1 MSQLPIRT
9 LLFGAAALALAGGT
23 LFFGQDLVSARGA
36 APAVPVAPPAAPAS
50 RSVLVATRLLAVG
63 TSVKAGDLAWR
74 DWPASGIDPAYILGS
89 GAPALTAYD
98 GSIARAAIHPG
109 EPITATRL
117 AAPGARGALAAVT
130 SRGQRAVSIG
140 VTPTSGV
147 SGLIVP
153 GDRVDVVLTYALP
166 RAADA
171 SAGGGIERRAA
182 TTILTDLKVL
192 AVDQQLSGAP
202 ADGKQFQNVSLEVT
216 AKQSEALALA
226 ADLGK
231 LSLSLRSSEKE
242 TYVSDATA
250 STSTVDYQVGR
261 LLPGLGRRAVGRPR
275 RAGVRRAAAPVTEF
289 HGSKLNPAEPAR

>member
-1 MSQLPIRT
+1 MSRLPVRT
-9 LLFGAAALALAGGT
+9 LLFGTAALALAGGT
-23 LFFGQDLVSARGA
+23 LFFGQDLVSARSA
-36 APAVPVAPPAAPAS
+36 APAVPVAPSAAAAS
-50 RSVLVATRLLAVG
+50 QSVLVATRMLAVG

-89 GAPALTAYD
+89 GAPALVAYNS
-98 GSIARAAIHPG
+98 SIARAEIHPG

-117 AAPGARGALAAVT
+117 AAPGMRSALAAVT
-130 SRGQRAVSIG
+130 SPGQRAVSIG

-153 GDRVDVVLTYALP
+153 GDRVDVLLTYALP
-166 RAADA
+166 QAANA

-182 TTILTDLKVL
+182 TTILTALKVL
-192 AVDQQLSGAP
+192 AVDHHLSGAP

-231 LSLSLRSSEKE
+231 LSLSLRSSENAA
-242 TYVSDATA
+242 DAPGATA
-250 STSTVDYQVGR
+250 NTSTIDYQVGR
-261 LLPGLGRRAVGRPR
+261 LLPGPGRRVVGRS
-275 RAGVRRAAAPVTEF
+275 RRAAAARAAPPVTEF
-289 HGSKLNPAEPAR
+289 HGSKLSAAEPAR

>member
-1 MSQLPIRT
+1 MSRLPVRT

-23 LFFGQDLVSARGA
+23 LFFSQDLAGARSAASATPAASSAA
-36 APAVPVAPPAAPAS
+36 APA
-50 RSVLVATRLLAVG
+50 RSVLVATRLLTVG
-63 TSVKAGDLAWR
+63 TSIKTGDLAWR
-74 DWPASGIDPAYILGS
+74 DWPASGIDPAFVIGS
-89 GAPALTAYD
+89 GEPALLGYNNST
-98 GSIARAAIHPG
+98 ARADIHPG

-130 SRGQRAVSIG
+130 SPGQRAVSIG

-166 RAADA
+166 QAADA
-171 SAGGGIERRAA
+171 AGGGIERRAA
-182 TTILTDLKVL
+182 TTILTALKVL

-231 LSLSLRSSEKE
+231 LSLSLRSFA
-242 TYVSDATA
+242 TPDATA
-250 STSTVDYQVGR
+250 TTTNSSTLDYQVGR
-261 LLPGLGRRAVGRPR
+261 LLPGPGRRSVGRSR
-275 RAGVRRAAAPVTEF
+275 RTGMARAAPSVTEF
-289 HGSKLNPAEPAR
+289 HGSKPSAAEPAS

>member
-1 MSQLPIRT
+1 MSRLPVRT

-23 LFFGQDLVSARGA
+23 LFFSQDLAGARIASSGAPASPAA
-36 APAVPVAPPAAPAS
+36 APS

-63 TSVKAGDLAWR
+63 TPVKPGDLAWR
-74 DWPASGIDPAYILGS
+74 DWPASGIDPAFIIGT
-89 GAPALTAYD
+89 GASALLAYND
-98 GSIARAAIHPG
+98 SIVRTDIHPG

-117 AAPGARGALAAVT
+117 AAAGARGALAAVT
-130 SRGQRAVSIG
+130 SPGQRAVSIG

-166 RAADA
+166 QAADA
-171 SAGGGIERRAA
+171 DGGGIERRAA
-182 TTILTDLKVL
+182 TTILTAVKVL

-231 LSLSLRSSEKE
+231 LSLSLRSFAN
-242 TYVSDATA
+242 VADADAATTNS
-250 STSTVDYQVGR
+250 STLDYQVGR
-261 LLPGLGRRAVGRPR
+261 LLPGPGRRSVGRSR
-275 RAGVRRAAAPVTEF
+275 RSGFARAVPSVTEF
-289 HGSKLNPAEPAR
+289 HGSKPNAAEPAS